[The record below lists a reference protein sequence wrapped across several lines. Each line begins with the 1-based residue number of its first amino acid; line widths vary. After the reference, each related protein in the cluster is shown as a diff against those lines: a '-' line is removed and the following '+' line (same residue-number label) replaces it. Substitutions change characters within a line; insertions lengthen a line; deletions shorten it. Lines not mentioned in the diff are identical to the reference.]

1 MGADGCNP
9 TVRYEGATVIDLPLE
24 GLYDQNL
31 AAASDRHTSLAAGAG
46 IRGFLASWKGTG
58 DVQQDPAASGFN
70 TRLDLLVKR
79 LDAYNWT
86 HPNAFA
92 LGLGLCRIR

>member
-31 AAASDRHTSLAAGAG
+31 AAASDRHTGLAAGAG